1 LNNNIIAIIA
11 ISFIVVGSLWG
22 IGNIISQN
30 NIQLSEGEGVLLL
43 MKDNKFNVT
52 NPDINVKVNQPLKI
66 SIANQDFRKHDF
78 IVDELNVN
86 TGFISSGQDFST
98 VIASDKEGV
107 LRYYCSI
114 HPESWKEKLWSRIKQ
129 KIYQYS
135 QSQISV
141 LPKFPCNNVSS

>member
-1 LNNNIIAIIA
+1 MNNNIIAIIA

-22 IGNIISQN
+22 IGNLISN
-30 NIQLSEGEGVLLL
+30 NNNQLSDRGGILLL

-52 NPDINVKVNQPLKI
+52 NPDIAVKIDKPLKI
-66 SIANQDFRKHDF
+66 TIANQDFRKHDF

-114 HPESWKEKLWSRIKQ
+114 HPGIMEGKVIVK
-129 KIYQYS
+129 
-135 QSQISV
+135 
-141 LPKFPCNNVSS
+141 N

>member
-1 LNNNIIAIIA
+1 MNNNIIAIIA

-30 NIQLSEGEGVLLL
+30 NIQLSKSEGVLLL

-52 NPDINVKVNQPLKI
+52 NPDINAKVNQPLKI

-98 VIASDKEGV
+98 VIASDKEGI

-114 HPESWKEKLWSRIKQ
+114 HPGIMEG
-129 KIYQYS
+129 KI
-135 QSQISV
+135 IV
-141 LPKFPCNNVSS
+141 KN